1 MQKKYIFFIK
11 TYNFNMK
18 NESFLKSTIILMI
31 GGLLTKLLGI
41 LIRIFMTRNSN
52 LEVISLYMLIM
63 PTFSLMM
70 AISQL
75 GFSTGISKVVSE
87 NNDSS
92 KKILFSI
99 LPISIIINILL
110 TIFLILTS
118 HFIAFNLLKNENA
131 YIPILSISMVLP
143 FDSLSSILRGFFFGK
158 QKMIPHV
165 ISNLCEQII
174 RLLFMI
180 FILPIIKDKSIVYIT
195 TSLILI
201 NVLSELI
208 SSIVL
213 IFFLP
218 KNFKLEKRDL
228 KPNIRSSKNVLEISI
243 PTTMTRI
250 IGTISYFFEPII
262 LTYILTRI
270 GYTSNYIVTEYGI
283 INGFAM
289 PILLLP
295 GFFTNAISSALLPV
309 ISKEYSKRNNLYV
322 KKKLKQ
328 AIIYSLLIGGISTI
342 IIFLYPELFLN
353 FLYKTT
359 TGANYIKN
367 ISFIF
372 LIYYIE
378 APLSTFLQAT
388 NHANLMMY
396 DNIIGIIFKTIFL
409 VILSLIPGIG
419 IYSLLISSGINIL
432 ITTIRHIKNIKKV
445 II

>member
-1 MQKKYIFFIK
+1 MKKETFF
-11 TYNFNMK
+11 
-18 NESFLKSTIILMI
+18 KSTIILMI

-41 LIRIFMTRNSN
+41 LIRVIMTRNSN
-52 LEVISLYMLIM
+52 LEVISLYMLVM

-87 NNDSS
+87 NKDNN

-99 LPISIIINILL
+99 LPISLFINISL
-110 TIFLILTS
+110 TIFLIYTS

-131 YIPILSISMVLP
+131 YLPILAISLVLP

-158 QKMIPHV
+158 EKMIPHV
-165 ISNLCEQII
+165 TSNLAEQLV
-174 RLLFMI
+174 RLSFMI
-180 FILPIIKDKSIVYIT
+180 FILPLLKNKNLVFIT

-201 NVLSELI
+201 NVISELI

-218 KNFKLEKRDL
+218 KTFKIEKRDL
-228 KPNIRSSKNVLEISI
+228 KPSLKSSRNVLETSL
-243 PTTMTRI
+243 PTTATRI

-262 LTYILTRI
+262 LTYVLTKT
-270 GYTSNYIVTEYGI
+270 GYTTNYIVTEYGV
-283 INGFAM
+283 INGFVM

-309 ISKEYSKRNNLYV
+309 ISREYSKGNVNYTKR
-322 KKKLKQ
+322 KLKQ

-342 IIFLYPELFLN
+342 IIYLFPEIFLK

-359 TGANYIKN
+359 IGTNYIKHF
-367 ISFIF
+367 SFIF

-378 APLSTFLQAT
+378 APLATYLQAT
-388 NHANLMMY
+388 NKSNLMMQ
-396 DNIIGIIFKTIFL
+396 DNFIGIIFKTLFL
-409 VILSLIPGIG
+409 IILSFIPGIG
-419 IYSLLISSGINIL
+419 LYSLLISSGINIL
-432 ITTIRHIKNIKKV
+432 ITTIRHIKNINK
-445 II
+445 ILN

>member
-1 MQKKYIFFIK
+1 MKRETFF
-11 TYNFNMK
+11 
-18 NESFLKSTIILMI
+18 KSTIILMI

-41 LIRIFMTRNSN
+41 LIRVIMTRNSS
-52 LEVISLYMLIM
+52 LDVISLYMLVM

-87 NNDSS
+87 NKDSS

-99 LPISIIINILL
+99 LPISLFINISL
-110 TIFLILTS
+110 TIFLIFTS
-118 HFIAFNLLKNENA
+118 RFIAFNLLKNENA
-131 YIPILSISMVLP
+131 YLPILSISLVLP

-158 QKMIPHV
+158 EKMIPHV
-165 ISNLCEQII
+165 TSNLAEQIV

-180 FILPIIKDKSIVYIT
+180 LILPLFKNRGIVFTT

-218 KNFKLEKRDL
+218 KSFKIEKKDL
-228 KPNIRSSKNVLEISI
+228 RPSFTSSKNVLETSL

-250 IGTISYFFEPII
+250 IGTISFFFEPII
-262 LTYILTRI
+262 LTYILTKN
-270 GYTSNYIVTEYGI
+270 GYTTNFIATEYGV
-283 INGFAM
+283 INGFVM

-309 ISKEYSKRNNLYV
+309 ISREYSKGHISYTKR
-322 KKKLKQ
+322 KLKQ
-328 AIIYSLLIGGISTI
+328 AITYSLLIGCISTI
-342 IIFLYPELFLN
+342 IIYLFPEVFLK

-359 TGANYIKN
+359 IGTNYIKHF
-367 ISFIF
+367 SFVF

-378 APLSTFLQAT
+378 APLATYLQAT
-388 NHANLMMY
+388 NHANLMMK
-396 DNIIGIIFKTIFL
+396 DNFIGIIFKTIFL
-409 VILSLIPGIG
+409 VLLSFIPHIG
-419 IYSLLISSGINIL
+419 LYSLLISSGINIL
-432 ITTIRHIKNIKKV
+432 ITTTRHIKNINYILKSK
-445 II
+445 

>member
-1 MQKKYIFFIK
+1 MKK
-11 TYNFNMK
+11 
-18 NESFLKSTIILMI
+18 ESFIKSTIILII
-31 GGLLTKLLGI
+31 GGLLTKFFGI
-41 LIRIFMTRNSN
+41 LIRIIMTRNSS
-52 LEVISLYMLIM
+52 LDVISLYMLIM

-87 NNDSS
+87 NKKSS
-92 KKILFSI
+92 KNILFSI
-99 LPISIIINILL
+99 LPISLIINILL
-110 TIFLILTS
+110 TIFLIFTS

-131 YIPILSISMVLP
+131 YLPILAISLVLP

-158 QKMIPHV
+158 EKMIPHV
-165 ISNLCEQII
+165 TSNLSEQII

-180 FILPIIKDKSIVYIT
+180 FILPLLKHKDIVFIT
-195 TSLILI
+195 TCLILI
-201 NVLSELI
+201 NVISELI

-218 KNFKLEKRDL
+218 KSFKLEKKDL
-228 KPNIRSSKNVLEISI
+228 KPSIKTSKNVLEISL
-243 PTTMTRI
+243 PTTVTRI

-262 LTYILTRI
+262 LTYVLTKT
-270 GYTSNYIVTEYGI
+270 GYSTNYIVTEYGI
-283 INGFAM
+283 INGFVM

-309 ISKEYSKRNNLYV
+309 ISREYSKGHISYTKR
-322 KKKLKQ
+322 KLKQ

-342 IIFLYPELFLN
+342 IIYLFPEIFLN

-359 TGANYIKN
+359 IGSNYIKHFA
-367 ISFIF
+367 FIF

-378 APLSTFLQAT
+378 APLATFLQAT
-388 NHANLMMY
+388 NHANLMMQ
-396 DNIIGIIFKTIFL
+396 DNFIGIIFKTIFL
-409 VILSLIPGIG
+409 IILSFIPNIG
-419 IYSLLISSGINIL
+419 LYSLLISSGINIL
-432 ITTIRHIKNIKKV
+432 ITTFRHIKHIKK

>member
-1 MQKKYIFFIK
+1 
-11 TYNFNMK
+11 MK
-18 NESFLKSTIILMI
+18 NKSFIKSTIILMI

-41 LIRIFMTRNSN
+41 LIRVIMTRNGGI
-52 LEVISLYMLIM
+52 EVISLYMLIM

-87 NNDSS
+87 NKENN

-99 LPISIIINILL
+99 LPISIFINIIL
-110 TIFLILTS
+110 TIFLIFTS
-118 HFIAFNLLKNENA
+118 HFIAFNLLKKEQA
-131 YIPILSISMVLP
+131 YLPILSISLVLP

-158 QKMIPHV
+158 EKMIPHV
-165 ISNLCEQII
+165 VSNISEQIV

-180 FILPIIKDKSIVYIT
+180 CILPYILYKGVVFTT

-218 KNFKLEKRDL
+218 KTFKIEKKDL
-228 KPNIRSSKNVLEISI
+228 SLNIKSSKNVLETSL

-262 LTYILTRI
+262 LNYFLTKN
-270 GYTSNYIVTEYGI
+270 GYSTNYIIIEYGV
-283 INGFAM
+283 INGFVM

-295 GFFTNAISSALLPV
+295 SFFTGAISNALLPV
-309 ISKEYSKRNNLYV
+309 ISREYSKGNLNYS

-328 AIIYSLLIGGISTI
+328 ALFLSLLIGFTSTI
-342 IIFLYPELFLN
+342 IIFSNPYIFLN
-353 FLYKTT
+353 ILYKTT
-359 TGANYIKN
+359 RGSDYIKN
-367 ISFIF
+367 VALIF
-372 LIYYIE
+372 LLYYIE
-378 APLSTFLQAT
+378 APLASFLQAT
-388 NHANLMMY
+388 NNSKLMMY
-396 DNIIGIIFKTIFL
+396 DNFIGIIFKTIFL
-409 VILSLIPGIG
+409 IILSFIPNIG
-419 IYSLLISSGINIL
+419 LYSLLISSGINIF
-432 ITTIRHIKNIKKV
+432 IITIRHIIHIKK
-445 II
+445 ILN

>member
-1 MQKKYIFFIK
+1 MKKNSFI
-11 TYNFNMK
+11 
-18 NESFLKSTIILMI
+18 KSTIILMI

-41 LIRIFMTRNSN
+41 LIRVIMTRNSN
-52 LEVISLYMLIM
+52 LETISLYMLVM

-99 LPISIIINILL
+99 LPISIFINISL
-110 TIFLILTS
+110 TIFLIFTS

-131 YIPILSISMVLP
+131 YLPILAISLVLP

-158 QKMIPHV
+158 EKMFPHV
-165 ISNLCEQII
+165 ISHLMEQVV

-180 FILPIIKDKSIVYIT
+180 LILPNILYKGLIFTT

-218 KNFKLEKRDL
+218 KTFKIEKKDL
-228 KPNIRSSKNVLEISI
+228 KPSIKSSKNVLETSL
-243 PTTMTRI
+243 PTTITRI

-262 LTYILTRI
+262 LTYVLTKNN
-270 GYTSNYIVTEYGI
+270 YTTNFIVTEYGI
-283 INGFAM
+283 INGFVM

-309 ISKEYSKRNNLYV
+309 ISREYSKGNINYT

-328 AIIYSLLIGGISTI
+328 ALFFSIVIGTFFTI
-342 IIFLYPELFLN
+342 IIFLFPELFLN

-359 TGANYIKN
+359 KGSSYIKN

-372 LIYYIE
+372 LLYYIE
-378 APLSTFLQAT
+378 APLAAFLQAT
-388 NHANLMMY
+388 NLSNEMMY
-396 DNIIGIIFKTIFL
+396 DNFIGILFKTIFL
-409 VILSLIPGIG
+409 FILSFIPGIG
-419 IYSLLISSGINIL
+419 LYSLLISSGINIL
-432 ITTIRHIKNIKKV
+432 ITTIRHIKHIKDLFKEKSM
-445 II
+445 

>member
-1 MQKKYIFFIK
+1 MKKKSFIK
-11 TYNFNMK
+11 NTF
-18 NESFLKSTIILMI
+18 ILII

-52 LEVISLYMLIM
+52 LDVISLYMLIM

-87 NNDSS
+87 NTNSS

-99 LPISIIINILL
+99 LPISVFINILL
-110 TIFLILTS
+110 TIFLIFFS

-131 YIPILSISMVLP
+131 YLPILAISLVLP

-158 QKMIPHV
+158 EKMIPHV
-165 ISNLCEQII
+165 TSNIAEQII

-180 FILPIIKDKSIVYIT
+180 LILPTIKNKNLIFIT

-218 KNFKLEKRDL
+218 KSFKIEKKDL
-228 KPNIRSSKNVLEISI
+228 KPSLKSSKDVLEVSL
-243 PTTMTRI
+243 PTTITRI
-250 IGTISYFFEPII
+250 IGTISFFFEPII
-262 LTYILTRI
+262 LTYILTKN
-270 GYTSNYIVTEYGI
+270 GYTTNYIVTEYGI
-283 INGFAM
+283 INGFVM

-309 ISKEYSKRNNLYV
+309 ISREYSKGNNNYV

-342 IIFLYPELFLN
+342 IIFLFPEIFLK

-359 TGANYIKN
+359 MGASYIKH

-378 APLSTFLQAT
+378 SPLATFLQAT
-388 NHANLMMY
+388 NHANLMMQ
-396 DNIIGIIFKTIFL
+396 DNFIGIIFKTIFL
-409 VILSLIPGIG
+409 IILSFIPGIG
-419 IYSLLISSGINIL
+419 LYSLLISSGINIL
-432 ITTIRHIKNIKKV
+432 ITTIRHIKHIKKLF
-445 II
+445 

>member
-1 MQKKYIFFIK
+1 
-11 TYNFNMK
+11 
-18 NESFLKSTIILMI
+18 
-31 GGLLTKLLGI
+31 
-41 LIRIFMTRNSN
+41 MTRNSN

-87 NNDSS
+87 NKDSS
-92 KKILFSI
+92 KKILFSV
-99 LPISIIINILL
+99 LPISIFINIIL
-110 TIFLILTS
+110 TIFLIFTS
-118 HFIAFNLLKNENA
+118 RFIAINLLKNENA
-131 YIPILSISMVLP
+131 YLPILSISLVLP

-158 QKMIPHV
+158 EKMIPHV
-165 ISNLCEQII
+165 VSNLAEQIV

-180 FILPIIKDKSIVYIT
+180 LILPNILDKGIVFTT

-218 KNFKLEKRDL
+218 KTFKIEKHDL
-228 KPNIRSSKNVLEISI
+228 KPSYRSSKNVLETSL
-243 PTTMTRI
+243 PTTLTRI

-262 LTYILTRI
+262 LTYILTRC
-270 GYTSNYIVTEYGI
+270 GYTTKFIVTEYGI
-283 INGFAM
+283 INGFVM

-295 GFFTNAISSALLPV
+295 GFFTGAISSALLPV
-309 ISKEYSKRNNLYV
+309 VSREYSKNNLTYA

-328 AIIYSLLIGGISTI
+328 ALFFSTIIGLISTI
-342 IIFLYPELFLN
+342 TIFLFPEFFLN

-359 TGANYIKN
+359 NGASYIKH

-372 LIYYIE
+372 ILYYIE
-378 APLSTFLQAT
+378 APLSSFLQAT
-388 NHANLMMY
+388 NNSNLMMY
-396 DNIIGIIFKTIFL
+396 DNFIGILFKTIFL
-409 VILSLIPGIG
+409 VILSFIPNIG
-419 IYSLLISSGINIL
+419 LYSLLIASGINIL
-432 ITTIRHIKNIKKV
+432 ITTIRHIKHINKILNNCN
-445 II
+445 

>member
-1 MQKKYIFFIK
+1 MKKK
-11 TYNFNMK
+11 
-18 NESFLKSTIILMI
+18 SFLKSTIILII

-41 LIRIFMTRNSN
+41 LIRIFMTRNSS
-52 LEVISLYMLIM
+52 LDVISLYMLIM

-87 NNDSS
+87 NKDSS

-99 LPISIIINILL
+99 LPISLIINILL
-110 TIFLILTS
+110 IILLILSS

-131 YIPILSISMVLP
+131 YLPILAISLVLP

-158 QKMIPHV
+158 EKMIPHV
-165 ISNLCEQII
+165 TSNLAEQII

-180 FILPIIKDKSIVYIT
+180 LILPIIKNKSIVFIT

-201 NVLSELI
+201 NVISELV
-208 SSIVL
+208 SSLVL

-218 KNFKLEKRDL
+218 KSFKLEKKDL
-228 KPNIRSSKNVLEISI
+228 KPSIKSSKNVLEVSL
-243 PTTMTRI
+243 PTTITRI
-250 IGTISYFFEPII
+250 IGTISFFFEPII
-262 LTYILTRI
+262 LTYILTKN
-270 GYTSNYIVTEYGI
+270 GYTTNYIVTEYGI
-283 INGFAM
+283 INGFVM

-309 ISKEYSKRNNLYV
+309 IAREYSKGNNYYV

-342 IIFLYPELFLN
+342 IIFLFPEVFLK

-359 TGANYIKN
+359 TGASYIKH
-367 ISFIF
+367 ISFVF

-378 APLSTFLQAT
+378 APLATFLQAT
-388 NHANLMMY
+388 NNANLMMQ
-396 DNIIGIIFKTIFL
+396 DNFIGIIFKTIFL
-409 VILSLIPGIG
+409 VILSFIPGIG
-419 IYSLLISSGINIL
+419 LYSLLISSGINIL
-432 ITTIRHIKNIKKV
+432 ITTIRHIKHIKKV
-445 II
+445 I